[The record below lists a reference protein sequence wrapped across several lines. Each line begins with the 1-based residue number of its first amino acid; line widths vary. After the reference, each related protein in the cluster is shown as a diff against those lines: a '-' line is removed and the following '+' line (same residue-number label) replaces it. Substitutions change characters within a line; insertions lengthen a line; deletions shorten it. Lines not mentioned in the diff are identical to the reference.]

1 MNCEALRAS
10 IFAGVKAA
18 EEDKLTDD
26 EEAHLNDCDDCITWL
41 FSEMGPAIFFNIRN
55 GRLKE
60 NRAARACVS
69 CRMGLLGY
77 VGNECAFPWHLHV
90 SRCRSCQQIL
100 AIIETLL
107 RRPCRGSRPWE
118 ERIKRTGRRVTK
130 IPAQQRSHL
139 LLLDLPM
146 EPRPSKQQLS

>member
-1 MNCEALRAS
+1 MDCKTLRAS
-10 IFAGVKAA
+10 ICTGVQTTQ
-18 EEDKLTDD
+18 EDELTDE
-26 EEAHLNDCDDCITWL
+26 EEAHLNDCEDCIDWL
-41 FSEMGPAIFFNIRN
+41 FSEMGPAIFVNIRD
-55 GRLKE
+55 GHRKE

-90 SRCRSCQQIL
+90 QRCHSCQQIL
-100 AIIETLL
+100 VIIETLL
-107 RRPCRGSRPWE
+107 GRPCRGNRPWHV
-118 ERIKRTGRRVTK
+118 RIQRTARRVKK

-146 EPRPSKQQLS
+146 EPRPSRRTLN